1 MTSVPE
7 PDDRGRLLT
16 FAMQWYRYGGGSGED
31 IFVEFGLT
39 ETAYFQ
45 RLLALV
51 THGVTGLPA
60 DVRAAIAA
68 TCESRLHTAR
78 SGGGQDVT
86 AAG

>member
-1 MTSVPE
+1 MTSVSE

-39 ETAYFQ
+39 EAAYFQ
-45 RLLALV
+45 RLLVLV
-51 THGVTGLPA
+51 SDGATGLPA
-60 DVRAAIAA
+60 DVRAAVAA
-68 TCESRLHTAR
+68 ICEHRLHTAR